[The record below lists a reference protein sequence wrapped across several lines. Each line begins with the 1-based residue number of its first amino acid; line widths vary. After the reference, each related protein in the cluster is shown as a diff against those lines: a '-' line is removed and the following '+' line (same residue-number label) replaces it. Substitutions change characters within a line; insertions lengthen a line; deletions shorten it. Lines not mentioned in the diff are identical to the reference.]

1 MVMVCTDT
9 IIIESGLGD
18 SFFMSLIVCCWWWLN
33 SLNSADSKDLI
44 RKEVKPGEFIESS
57 LDQN

>member
-1 MVMVCTDT
+1 MVFELV
-9 IIIESGLGD
+9 EL
-18 SFFMSLIVCCWWWLN
+18 VE
-33 SLNSADSKDLI
+33 ADSKDLI